1 MDPKHEEPPHSLP
14 IIIITRGTTGKSI
27 IAGSLCFLF
36 YPRVTTKHRT
46 RTDIQ
51 KKVIPQVLTVIYM
64 LIPGWFCH
72 TRKKERFKETG
83 HFQDLWLCCL
93 FNQWKLS
100 FFNWYHIYGHMIVDK
115 FSYYL
120 GFNLDKNYNSVVF
133 ILIRNEWLFFVFLYV
148 KLRILVKNGWDFWKK
163 KKFKLS

>member
-1 MDPKHEEPPHSLP
+1 MGGPKARRTTTFFAHHHHHERH
-14 IIIITRGTTGKSI
+14 
-27 IAGSLCFLF
+27 
-36 YPRVTTKHRT
+36 H
-46 RTDIQ
+46 
-51 KKVIPQVLTVIYM
+51 
-64 LIPGWFCH
+64 
-72 TRKKERFKETG
+72 RKKHHRWFSVLLILSKSDNQTPYKNWHTKESDSTGFDSHLHVNPWLVLSYKEERFKETG

-163 KKFKLS
+163 FKLS

>member
-1 MDPKHEEPPHSLP
+1 VDPKHEEPPNSLP

-72 TRKKERFKETG
+72 TRRKDSKKLVIFK
-83 HFQDLWLCCL
+83 
-93 FNQWKLS
+93 
-100 FFNWYHIYGHMIVDK
+100 IYGCAV
-115 FSYYL
+115 FSINE
-120 GFNLDKNYNSVVF
+120 NL
-133 ILIRNEWLFFVFLYV
+133 VFLIDIIYMAT
-148 KLRILVKNGWDFWKK
+148 
-163 KKFKLS
+163 